1 MDTSDNTSGQVPAVG
16 TPANPPQ
23 AAPAAASSSQAGGAQ
38 ATTAAAPGH
47 PNFMHAQSVGEALAD
62 LASFVPG
69 FAGYKAAEDRRIAD
83 KQLRAVIGERL
94 TKVKARLD
102 GIVDSL
108 SRAGNL
114 DGLALIDQSGR
125 RLERLID
132 RMRFADYGYAAVF
145 DRVQLGE
152 PELIRLYQYD
162 AGIMSELGAF
172 DDAVAGVEQ
181 ASSDPNGL
189 RAALAKLDALTAEFD
204 RRFEARKHLFDGLP
218 TP

>member
-1 MDTSDNTSGQVPAVG
+1 MDTSESNSGQVPATASPG
-16 TPANPPQ
+16 ATPASSPP
-23 AAPAAASSSQAGGAQ
+23 PSGAGKPN
-38 ATTAAAPGH
+38 ATATATGH
-47 PNFMHAQSVGEALAD
+47 PDFMHAQSIGEALAD
-62 LASFVPG
+62 VASLVPG

-94 TKVKARLD
+94 TKVKSRLD
-102 GIVDSL
+102 GVVDSL

-125 RLERLID
+125 KLERLID

-162 AGIMSELGAF
+162 AGVLSELVVF
-172 DDAVAGVEQ
+172 DDAVSQVEQ
-181 ASSDPNGL
+181 ASTDPNGL
-189 RAALAKLDALTAEFD
+189 RVALAKLDALTSEFD